1 MTFDVRR
8 TISDLVSLGEVCG
21 FVLYIIMYA
30 YYHAR
35 MRLYSILVLLTA
47 NLALHGQA
55 VPEANDPNKQTTRT
69 NSSFVELIGG
79 KPIDHYL
86 KDDRVSQIAKMF
98 YKGQWAISDDEGTFG
113 FLDSVL
119 TDNTDTR
126 PFYFLVFNQA
136 LKISDGAVS
145 EYISTVCSRFLAKYP
160 CEFIAMSGDK
170 KYNLDIEKWTD
181 FIGFDLY
188 DSSNYTAYIADIE
201 RKVKRSCGNEVPE
214 WDRLSRKLW
223 DKLEEK

>member
-1 MTFDVRR
+1 
-8 TISDLVSLGEVCG
+8 
-21 FVLYIIMYA
+21 
-30 YYHAR
+30 
-35 MRLYSILVLLTA
+35 MRLYSILVLLAA

-55 VPEANDPNKQTTRT
+55 VPGANDPNKHPTWT
-69 NSSFVELIGG
+69 NSTFVKMIGG

-86 KDDRVSQIAKMF
+86 KHDRISQIAKMF

-126 PFYFLVFNQA
+126 PFYFFVFNQV

-145 EYISTVCSRFLAKYP
+145 EYISTVCGRFLAKYP

-170 KYNLDIEKWTD
+170 KYILDNDKWMD

-188 DSSNYTAYIADIE
+188 DSSNYKAYIADIE
-201 RKVKRSCGNEVPE
+201 RKVKRGCGNEVPE
-214 WDRLSRKLW
+214 WDKLRRKLW
-223 DKLEEK
+223 DKLEVK